1 LKTSVILFLLLLGL
15 YNPLVY
21 GQSADERLTEIR
33 KITNNQERSNKYVEF
48 LRSRPYTSPD
58 STLVVIDEAEKLA
71 KSLSDKNALATLYQ
85 IKGIQLNNLG
95 EPHKAVEV
103 LNESISLLE
112 ELGKFSAQADVL
124 SSLGTIVA
132 DMGNNVEA
140 TNLFIKSLKIKEE
153 VQDTS
158 GILLGYLRLGVIYD
172 RQGQTEDAL
181 LSYTKALELSEL
193 TGNLLN
199 QKSALVNIGIMHGKT
214 GDNLK
219 AIEYFEAAKAIDSE
233 ANYGTFSI
241 NFNIYNNL
249 GVAYF
254 NLKRLD
260 EAESNLKAA
269 EELLNTLNYPIGKA
283 RNAVNFGNL
292 YTVKNELA
300 LAEEYYLTAI
310 KITEQIDAFVV
321 MKEAYIG
328 ISNLYEKIGR
338 FEPAYMYSQ
347 KIIALNDSLFNT
359 ERTKIINDLKIQYEI
374 EKKDNELILLNR
386 INSNRTF
393 QRNLFALVIF
403 IGFAFMLV
411 FYYGYTT
418 KQKANK
424 ILREQKEKLALS
436 NQMKDKLF
444 SIIGH
449 DLRGPFQGLLGG
461 LRLMQTD
468 AFDSKEELSEFID
481 KLIDSAES
489 AHQVLEDL
497 LIWGKANS
505 FESNPEIHKVDKMV
519 KEAVKLYQEQIGSK
533 KLKITKNFDG
543 DPQVFADYQEVE
555 FVIRNL
561 IHNAIK
567 FTPSGGEIQLTAH
580 SDGQKSW
587 LKVKD
592 NGVGI
597 SRKNLD
603 NLFTIHNIK
612 STPGTSNEKGTGLG
626 LIVSREL
633 IEKNSGTIDVE
644 SEPGKGSTFTIFLP
658 AKKPA

>member
-1 LKTSVILFLLLLGL
+1 LKTPLILLLLLWGL
-15 YNPLVY
+15 YNPEVY
-21 GQSADERLTEIR
+21 GQSANEKLTEIR
-33 KITNNQERSNKYVEF
+33 KIPNKQEQSNKYVEF

-85 IKGIQLNNLG
+85 MKGIQLNNLG

-112 ELGKFSAQADVL
+112 ELGKFSAQADVI
-124 SSLGTIVA
+124 SSLGTIIA
-132 DMGNNVEA
+132 DLGNNVEA
-140 TNLFIKSLKIKEE
+140 TSLFIQSLKIKEE
-153 VQDTS
+153 VQDTL

-193 TGNLLN
+193 TGNLIN

-219 AIEYFEAAKAIDSE
+219 AIEYFEAAKAIQVDV
-233 ANYGTFSI
+233 NFGTLTI
-241 NFNIYNNL
+241 DFNIFNNL

-254 NLKRLD
+254 NLNRLE
-260 EAESNLKAA
+260 EAEINLKAGEA
-269 EELLNTLNYPIGKA
+269 ILKDINYLIGKA
-283 RNAVNFGNL
+283 RNAINFGNL
-292 YTVKNELA
+292 YTVKNNLS
-300 LAEEYYLTAI
+300 LAEEYYLAAI
-310 KITEQIDAFVV
+310 KLTDQLDAYVV
-321 MKEAYIG
+321 MKEAYTG
-328 ISNLYEKIGR
+328 ISDLYEKMGR
-338 FEPAYMYSQ
+338 FEPAYRYSQ
-347 KIIALNDSLFNT
+347 KIIGLNDSLFNI
-359 ERTKIINDLKIQYEI
+359 ERTKIINDLKIQYELD
-374 EKKDNELILLNR
+374 KKENELVLLNR

-411 FYYGYTT
+411 LYYGYITI
-418 KQKANK
+418 QKANK
-424 ILREQKEKLALS
+424 ILKDQKEKLALS

-461 LRLMQTD
+461 LQLMRSD
-468 AFDSKEELSEFID
+468 AFDSKEELAEFID
-481 KLIDSAES
+481 KLIISAES
-489 AHQVLEDL
+489 AHQILEDL
-497 LIWGKANS
+497 LIWGKASS
-505 FESNPEIHKVDKMV
+505 FESRPANHKLESMV
-519 KEAVKLYQEQIGSK
+519 HDATKLYEEQIGCK
-533 KLKITKNFDG
+533 KLKISRSFEG
-543 DPQVFADYQEVE
+543 APEVFADYQEVE

-567 FTPSGGEIQLTAH
+567 FSPVGGEIQLSAH
-580 SDGQKSW
+580 SDGEKSC
-587 LKVKD
+587 LQIKD

-597 SRKNLD
+597 SRKSLD
-603 NLFTIHNIK
+603 NLFSLNTVV
-612 STPGTSNEKGTGLG
+612 SALGTSNEKGTGLG

-644 SEPGKGSTFTIFLP
+644 SEPGKGSIFTICLP